1 MTNTDQA
8 PISKEDAGFPNEQAI
23 EHTIL
28 DVLKEIDEPDEAAA
42 FTLAIEV
49 TTALNERFPDTIPAV
64 SAVADVI
71 EEMFIK
77 FNYPKAARAYI
88 LHRASDRAWGRER

>member
-1 MTNTDQA
+1 MMFMTSPQPAVMVTID
-8 PISKEDAGFPNEQAI
+8 SSFPDEQAI

-42 FTLAIEV
+42 FTLAVEV
-49 TTALNERFPDTIPAV
+49 TTVLKERFPDIIPAV
-64 SAVADVI
+64 GAVQDVI

-77 FNYPKAARAYI
+77 FNYPKAAKAYI
-88 LHRASDRAWGRER
+88 LHRASGRAW